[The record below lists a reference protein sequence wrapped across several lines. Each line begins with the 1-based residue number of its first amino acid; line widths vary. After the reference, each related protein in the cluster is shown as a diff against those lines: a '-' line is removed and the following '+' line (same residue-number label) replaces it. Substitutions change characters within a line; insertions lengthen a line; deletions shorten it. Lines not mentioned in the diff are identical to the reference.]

1 MLLPLLISTAF
12 AVTPDAPSSVLN
24 REGATLR
31 TRFSAEL
38 GALVPLKHTIQFDKD
53 GTVFDYVE
61 EGGQSN
67 LFPFTRFQA
76 DLDIGDRHTVVLL
89 YQPLDLASTSVIKR
103 DVSVADVTFP
113 EGTPMA
119 YRYGFSFVRGSWMYD
134 LAEGPRKEAAL
145 GVSLQVRNATIDFRS
160 LDGELYTSQRDI
172 GPVPVLKFRGR
183 LPVAEDA
190 WVGAEVDGFYA
201 PIKYLNGGDVDVVG
215 AIVDGSLRAGIAQKN
230 GVDLFLNLR
239 TIAGGAEGTSDETDS
254 YGDGFTNNWLVFSAL
269 SIGTTLR

>member
-1 MLLPLLISTAF
+1 MLLSLLVATAL
-12 AVTPDAPSSVLN
+12 AVTPDAPNTVLN

-31 TRFSAEL
+31 ARFSAEL
-38 GALVPLKHTIQFDKD
+38 GALVPLVHTIQFDKD

-172 GPVPVLKFRGR
+172 GLVGGPLQMHTSASFPASSEPVRPSIRSCFAGLSVTNLYASGGGMSFPPNRPEYLFA
-183 LPVAEDA
+183 LPAST
-190 WVGAEVDGFYA
+190 FSRR
-201 PIKYLNGGDVDVVG
+201 
-215 AIVDGSLRAGIAQKN
+215 AISSLS
-230 GVDLFLNLR
+230 LL
-239 TIAGGAEGTSDETDS
+239 
-254 YGDGFTNNWLVFSAL
+254 
-269 SIGTTLR
+269 